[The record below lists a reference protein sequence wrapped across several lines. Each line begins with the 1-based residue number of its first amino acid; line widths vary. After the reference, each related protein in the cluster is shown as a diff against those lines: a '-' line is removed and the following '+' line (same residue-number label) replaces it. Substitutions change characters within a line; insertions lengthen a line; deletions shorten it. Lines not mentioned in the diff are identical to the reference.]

1 MKIEFSN
8 SQYIRE
14 YGKAPKG
21 GYGYWGFECE
31 GHEFWAYGTL
41 TEAKKQVR
49 KQIKEAAPEGYEGY
63 VFAYIL
69 P

>member
-8 SQYIRE
+8 RE
-14 YGKAPKG
+14 YINEYGRIPG

-41 TEAKKQVR
+41 TEAKAVVR
-49 KQIKEAAPEGYEGY
+49 KQIKEIAPKDYEGT
-63 VFAYIL
+63 VIAHVMT
-69 P
+69 